1 MGCLTHRMCH
11 SLTGCFTSNKPVD
24 FCGDPN
30 HDPDP
35 GIFNGICCHRGQGE
49 FDEFCGTGCLGE
61 GLFVCGL
68 RVVPVRHYWKRSLAR
83 YSAVQTD
90 ARARRPISQ
99 PLRSA
104 ASLPAVIYTNLNI
117 SDSAGACAALMFTAG
132 CQSVISRRTFP
143 VGLLA
148 AASDGVSPGSRAD
161 RRRGVI
167 GDGERARARAEVQV
181 GHGRNVPGL
190 RSVPAA
196 VPLLSAR
203 HCPTP

>member
-1 MGCLTHRMCH
+1 MGCLTHRMSV

-35 GIFNGICCHRGQGE
+35 GIFNGICFHRGQGE

-104 ASLPAVIYTNLNI
+104 ASLPACRDLYK
-117 SDSAGACAALMFTAG
+117 FK
-132 CQSVISRRTFP
+132 
-143 VGLLA
+143 
-148 AASDGVSPGSRAD
+148 
-161 RRRGVI
+161 
-167 GDGERARARAEVQV
+167 
-181 GHGRNVPGL
+181 H
-190 RSVPAA
+190 
-196 VPLLSAR
+196 
-203 HCPTP
+203 